1 MNCLSLNDETDI
13 ASKAISGRIGI
24 GLEISRRGYAKS
36 TFGAI
41 ITDSKNEMIVRIF
54 ILVLLVHVVC

>member
-1 MNCLSLNDETDI
+1 MPSETDV
-13 ASKAISGRIGI
+13 APKAISGRMG
-24 GLEISRRGYAKS
+24 GMEISGRGYGKS